1 MAGANL
7 GRRDNSGRQWPAR
20 GERMHTTTELAEL
33 ADLTAALAA
42 ALAATL
48 ALADAAAEDAAS
60 AVEDLAD
67 AVEAWGEEVTR
78 LRRHLGRVVARLR
91 VQAEEAEADRA
102 AAARREVAGRETEA
116 ELWRKATAT
125 PGWLAAAE
133 AAWLAEEEADAIRLR

>member
-1 MAGANL
+1 MDKIDL
-7 GRRDNSGRQWPAR
+7 
-20 GERMHTTTELAEL
+20 LEL
-33 ADLTAALAA
+33 ADLTAALDA
-42 ALAATL
+42 ALDAIE
-48 ALADAAAEDAAS
+48 LADDATAEALAS

-116 ELWRKATAT
+116 ELWRKATAS
-125 PGWLAAAE
+125 PEWLEAAE
-133 AAWLAEEEADAIRLR
+133 AAWLAEAEEERAEEERKAGAATIETTRDAGHDVPRRSP